1 MSFFFFFEDH
11 RLELQLSLLS
21 LLSLLTHA
29 SASISARCVLL
40 SLFQTVMLFLLRRK
54 EERGIREHE
63 LEREKKN
70 FLSRE

>member
-1 MSFFFFFEDH
+1 
-11 RLELQLSLLS
+11 
-21 LLSLLTHA
+21 
-29 SASISARCVLL
+29 
-40 SLFQTVMLFLLRRK
+40 MLFLLRRK